1 MTAASL
7 LEDQGIKTDIFDMI
21 WMKPIDMGILSD
33 VAQRYDAVITVEDG
47 ALEGDLAK
55 LWNIIFAK

>member
-1 MTAASL
+1 MWR
-7 LEDQGIKTDIFDMI
+7 K
-21 WMKPIDMGILSD
+21 
-33 VAQRYDAVITVEDG
+33 RYDAVITVEDG